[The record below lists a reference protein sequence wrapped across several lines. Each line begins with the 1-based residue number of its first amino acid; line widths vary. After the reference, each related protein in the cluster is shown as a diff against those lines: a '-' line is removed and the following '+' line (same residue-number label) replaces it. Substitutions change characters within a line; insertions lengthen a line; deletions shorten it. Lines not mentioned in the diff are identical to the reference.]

1 MVRTWFFLFASV
13 VQTVF
18 ASSVTAS
25 DPASLEFF
33 EAKIRPVL
41 IEHCYECH
49 NSTGTSE
56 GKLRLDL
63 RQGLVDGGE
72 SGPAIVASDPSKSLL
87 LKAIAHENPDFK
99 MPPTGVKLSDEVID
113 DFRRWIAAGAT
124 DPREKAPTAEQMAE
138 SKSWEKTLESR
149 KKWWSFQPILA
160 PQLPSQPTKANT
172 SEFDRRIHPIDQFIG
187 AKLDAANLP
196 VAPRATNQQ
205 LIRRVYFNLIGLPP
219 SREEYSKWNA
229 RFANAQS
236 SDAQQQVLRKLVDEL
251 LGDVRFGER
260 WARHWMDWIRYAES
274 HGSEGDPAIANAWMY
289 RDYLIRSLNADIP
302 LDQMIREHIAGDLI
316 PARVDSKLH
325 LNESLIATSHWR
337 MVFHGFS
344 PTDALDERVR
354 FIDDQINS
362 FSKAFLGVTVSCAR
376 CHDHKFDPISQ
387 ADYYAMFGVLS
398 SCRPGRSS
406 AESSEYLH
414 QHRDALI
421 ALKGQLRTALV
432 EAWKSKIP
440 ELETRL
446 AQAAEKTFAKPED
459 QRSSSEKAFW
469 HSLRQLRQPQSNA
482 ESNKSTSA
490 DPSFQWNL
498 SQATDAAKWFR
509 VGIGLENENLQGD
522 IIVATQ
528 GEAAIQSLHFGGLTS
543 RSLSDKDPARLSS
556 PDFEC
561 PKESVLWVQA
571 EGDGGASLR
580 YVVQNYPRNG
590 TIYPTQSLRPG
601 LQWYKFDIAYWDG
614 DLLHI
619 EVTTPRDAPLLTGD
633 QPRSWFRVMQAVVL
647 PRDQSP
653 NEGQSAIAQLMR
665 SDKSGNLSVTKPA
678 SGVEVQSEKQSEAE
692 LVKSYATIIS
702 QAIED
707 WATGNVSAS
716 QAEVLDQCVQLGILP
731 NQLSENS
738 TIEKIVSE
746 YREVENQLPVSTR
759 VPCLEET
766 QGFDAALYVRGDHRR
781 PDKNVKRRFLEA
793 IDATPFD
800 TKLSGRLELADRV
813 LSNDNPLTRRVF
825 ANRIWHHLFGAGI
838 VPTPDNFGRLGAL
851 PTHPE
856 LLDSLALRLPEL
868 NWSLKALIR
877 DVVMTEAWQRSST
890 PSPES
895 MERDSDN
902 QLLSHANI
910 RRYEAEAVRDALLV
924 VAGNLDASNYG
935 PPQAF
940 SGVRRSIYL
949 PVVRNSLHPF
959 LRTFDFPEPFSSV
972 GRRDQTNV
980 PAQSLTLMNDA
991 FVTRQA
997 IEWSQSVFRKS
1008 KGDKAE
1014 LISEM
1019 IESAFTRPATPSEI
1033 NVLSSIYDT
1042 SITRIN
1048 SSFND
1053 AMILASELEQAE
1065 AEVRSLE
1072 AKIRQAILA
1081 KRNSRNP
1088 KGQDAKLTPSNDPA
1102 LAPLTPLVE
1111 WRFDDWTNNQIG
1123 NAAIRLKLSGM
1134 STIENGALRVKPGS
1148 YAVSEPLTK
1157 PLREKTLAVLVQ
1169 LENLKQRGGG
1179 AIAVQTVDGSIFDS
1193 IVFGEQAPQQW
1204 LAGSNSF
1211 SRSKSFVGPPEE
1223 EASSTPVHFAI
1234 AYERDGTIRG
1244 YRNGK
1249 LYGQAYQSKGV
1260 QEFAANQTVV
1270 TLGLRHIPNDHPT
1283 KSLSGEIYHAQVFDR
1298 ALSAEEIQKIA
1309 SDVKYVSSKEL
1320 VESMTEKQLKD
1331 WKQLKIRILEARK
1344 QLKAVASSLPKST
1357 DEESNMIRNINM
1369 QSLALSQVARTI
1381 FTLKEFIYVP

>member
-1 MVRTWFFLFASV
+1 MVRTWLFTFV
-13 VQTVF
+13 FIIQTLF
-18 ASSVTAS
+18 TTLSLAS

-72 SGPAIVASDPSKSLL
+72 SGPAIVATDPSKSLL
-87 LKAIAHENPDFK
+87 LKAIAHDNPDLK
-99 MPPTGVKLSDEVID
+99 MPPTGVKLSDETID

-124 DPREKAPTAEQMAE
+124 DPRERPPTAEQMAE

-149 KKWWSFQPILA
+149 KKWWSFQPIVA
-160 PQLPSQPTKANT
+160 PQLPTQTSKANI

-196 VAPRATNQQ
+196 VAPRATNEQ

-219 SREEYSKWNA
+219 SREEYAKWKS
-229 RFANAQS
+229 RFAETKS
-236 SDAQQQVLRKLVDEL
+236 KESHEQVFGQLVDEL
-251 LGDVRFGER
+251 LADVRFGER

-302 LDQMIREHIAGDLI
+302 LNQMIREHIAGDLI
-316 PARVDSKLH
+316 PARVDPKLH
-325 LNESLIATSHWR
+325 LNESLIATAHWR

-406 AESSEYLH
+406 AESNEYLH
-414 QHRDALI
+414 QHRDALV

-432 EAWKSKIP
+432 EAWKSKLP

-446 AQAAEKTFAKPED
+446 AQAAEKTLAKPED
-459 QRSSSEKAFW
+459 QKSSSEKAFW
-469 HSLRQLRQPQSNA
+469 KPLHQLRQPQA
-482 ESNKSTSA
+482 IRAVDKEA
-490 DPSFQWNL
+490 ALDPYFQWDL

-509 VGIGLENENLQGD
+509 VGMGLEGENKQGD
-522 IIVATQ
+522 LILSTQ
-528 GEAAIQSLHFGGLTS
+528 GDSAIQSIHFGGPTT
-543 RSLSDKDPARLSS
+543 RSFSDKAPARLSS
-556 PDFEC
+556 PDFLC

-571 EGDGGASLR
+571 EGDSGASIR

-590 TIYPTQSLRPG
+590 TIYPTQNLRPG
-601 LQWYKFDIAYWDG
+601 LQWYKFDIAYWDR

-647 PRDQSP
+647 PRGQSP
-653 NEGQSAIAQLMR
+653 NDAPSAIAKLLP
-665 SDKSGNLSVTKPA
+665 SDKTNNGTEQQN
-678 SGVEVQSEKQSEAE
+678 GKQSEAA
-692 LVKSYATIIS
+692 LINGYASVIA
-702 QAIED
+702 QAIEN
-707 WATGNVSAS
+707 WSAGNVSGS

-731 NQLSENS
+731 SQLAENS
-738 TIEKIVSE
+738 TIEKIVRE
-746 YREVENQLPVSTR
+746 YREIENQLPVSTR

-766 QGFDAALYVRGDHRR
+766 QGVDAALYVRGDHRR
-781 PDKNVKRRFLEA
+781 PDKNVPRRFLEA
-793 IDATPFD
+793 IDPTPFSGKD
-800 TKLSGRLELADRV
+800 SGRLELADRV

-838 VPTPDNFGRLGAL
+838 VPTPDNFGRLGSM
-851 PTHPE
+851 PTHPD
-856 LLDSLALRLPEL
+856 LLDWLALRLPEL
-868 NWSLKALIR
+868 NWSLKAMIR
-877 DVVMTEAWQRSST
+877 EVVMTEAWQRSST
-890 PSPES
+890 PSS
-895 MERDSDN
+895 QAIERDTDN
-902 QLLSHANI
+902 QLLSHANL

-924 VAGNLDASNYG
+924 VAGNLDSTNYG

-949 PVVRNSLHPF
+949 PVIRNSLHPF

-991 FVTRQA
+991 FVTRQSE
-997 IEWSQSVFRKS
+997 EWSRAVLRRTESKTEQIAQMVEAAFARTASPIEVEAISGLYDASLARIRTSVNESVSAQKEL
-1008 KGDKAE
+1008 DK
-1014 LISEM
+1014 
-1019 IESAFTRPATPSEI
+1019 T
-1033 NVLSSIYDT
+1033 
-1042 SITRIN
+1042 
-1048 SSFND
+1048 
-1053 AMILASELEQAE
+1053 E
-1065 AEVRSLE
+1065 AQVRSLE
-1072 AKIRQAILA
+1072 ATLRQTILDNRSA
-1081 KRNSRNP
+1081 KNSTISKDKP
-1088 KGQDAKLTPSNDPA
+1088 AASADPTTDK
-1102 LAPLTPLVE
+1102 LAPIVE
-1111 WRFDDWTNNQIG
+1111 WRFDDTTINPRVNSA
-1123 NAAIRLKLSGM
+1123 NRLSFVGSSK
-1134 STIENGALRVKPGS
+1134 IEDGTLRVGPDS
-1148 YAVSEPLTK
+1148 YAVSMPITK
-1157 PLREKTLAVLVQ
+1157 PLKEKTLSVLVQ
-1169 LENLKQRGGG
+1169 LDNLKQRSGG
-1179 AIAVQTVDGSIFDS
+1179 AITVQSEDGNVFDS

-1204 LAGSNSF
+1204 LAGSNVF
-1211 SRSKSFVGPPEE
+1211 ARTKSFQGPQEE
-1223 EASSTPVHFAI
+1223 EANSTPVHFAI
-1234 AYERDGTIRG
+1234 AYDRDGTIRG

-1249 LYGQAYQSKGV
+1249 LYGHAYQSAGL
-1260 QEFAANQTVV
+1260 QEYAANQTVV
-1270 TLGLRHIPNDHPT
+1270 TLGLRHLPAGGN
-1283 KSLSGEIYHAQVFDR
+1283 KSLSGRIYRAQVFDR
-1298 ALSAEEIQKIA
+1298 ALSTEEIAAIA
-1309 SDVKYVSSKEL
+1309 SDVEYVSSEEI
-1320 VESMTEKQLKD
+1320 VESMTEKQQDD
-1331 WKQLKIRILEARK
+1331 WKQWKSQIVQAR
-1344 QLKAVASSLPKST
+1344 QRLQAARSNLPNASSEALST
-1357 DEESNMIRNINM
+1357 QSEADM
-1369 QSLALSQVARTI
+1369 QRLALSQVARTI

>member
-1 MVRTWFFLFASV
+1 MVRTWLFLFALV
-13 VQTVF
+13 VQTF
-18 ASSVTAS
+18 FTSFGLAS

-72 SGPAIVASDPSKSLL
+72 SGPAIVATDPSKSLL
-87 LKAIAHENPDFK
+87 LKAIAHENPDLK
-99 MPPTGVKLSDEVID
+99 MPPTGVKLSDQTVD

-149 KKWWSFQPILA
+149 KKWWSFQSIAA
-160 PQLPSQPTKANT
+160 PSLPAQTTKENT
-172 SEFDRRIHPIDQFIG
+172 PEFDRRVHHIDQFIG
-187 AKLDAANLP
+187 AKLDKSNLP
-196 VAPRATNQQ
+196 VAPRATNDQ

-219 SREEYSKWNA
+219 SRAEYAKWTG
-229 RFANAQS
+229 RFAETKSSESQS
-236 SDAQQQVLRKLVDEL
+236 KIFGQLVDEL
-251 LGDVRFGER
+251 LADVRFGER

-302 LDQMIREHIAGDLI
+302 LNQMIREHIAGDLI
-316 PARVDSKLH
+316 PARVDPKLH
-325 LNESLIATSHWR
+325 LNESLIATAHWR

-406 AESSEYLH
+406 AESNEYLH
-414 QHRDALI
+414 QHRDALV

-432 EAWKSKIP
+432 EAWKSKLP

-446 AQAAEKTFAKPED
+446 AQAAEKTLAKPED
-459 QRSSSEKAFW
+459 QTSSSEKAFW
-469 HSLRQLRQPQSNA
+469 KPLHQLRQPQAIRAGEREAS
-482 ESNKSTSA
+482 
-490 DPSFQWNL
+490 PVPYFQWDL

-509 VGIGLENENLQGD
+509 VGMGLEGENKQGD
-522 IIVATQ
+522 LILSTQ
-528 GEAAIQSLHFGGLTS
+528 GDSAIQSIHFGGPTT
-543 RSLSDKDPARLSS
+543 RSFSDKDPARLSS
-556 PDFEC
+556 PDFLC

-571 EGDGGASLR
+571 EGDSGASIR

-590 TIYPTQSLRPG
+590 TIYPTQNLRPG

-647 PRDQSP
+647 PRGQSP
-653 NEGQSAIAQLMR
+653 NDAPSAIAKLLP
-665 SDKSGNLSVTKPA
+665 SDKTNKGTEQQN
-678 SGVEVQSEKQSEAE
+678 GKQSEAA
-692 LVKSYATIIS
+692 LIKGYATVIS
-702 QAIED
+702 QAIEN
-707 WATGNVSAS
+707 WSAGNVSGS
-716 QAEVLDQCVQLGILP
+716 QAEVLDQCVQLGILSS
-731 NQLSENS
+731 QLAENS
-738 TIEKIVSE
+738 TIEKIVRE
-746 YREVENQLPVSTR
+746 YREVENRLPVSTR

-766 QGFDAALYVRGDHRR
+766 QGVDAALYIRGDHRR
-781 PDKNVKRRFLEA
+781 PDKNVPRRFLEA
-793 IDATPFD
+793 IDPTPFSG
-800 TKLSGRLELADRV
+800 KASGRLELADRV
-813 LSNDNPLTRRVF
+813 LANDNPLTRRVF

-838 VPTPDNFGRLGAL
+838 VTTPDNFGRLGAL

-856 LLDSLALRLPEL
+856 LLDWLALRLPEL
-868 NWSLKALIR
+868 NWSLKAIIR
-877 DVVMTEAWQRSST
+877 EIVMTEAWRRSST
-890 PSPES
+890 PSPEA
-895 MERDSDN
+895 MERDTDN
-902 QLLSHANI
+902 QLLSHANL

-924 VAGNLDASNYG
+924 VAGNLDSTNYG

-949 PVVRNSLHPF
+949 PVIRNSLHPF

-1014 LISEM
+1014 LLSEM
-1019 IESAFTRPATPSEI
+1019 FESAFTRPATPSEI
-1033 NVLSSIYDT
+1033 DVLSSLFD
-1042 SITRIN
+1042 SNITRIN
-1048 SSFND
+1048 SSFSD
-1053 AMILASELEQAE
+1053 AMILASDLEKSE
-1065 AEVRSLE
+1065 AEIRSLE

-1081 KRNSRNP
+1081 KRNSRNSN
-1088 KGQDAKLTPSNDPA
+1088 GQDAKPAPSNDPA
-1102 LAPLTPLVE
+1102 LAPLKPLVE
-1111 WRFDDWTNNQIG
+1111 WRFDDWTSNQIG
-1123 NAAIRLKLSGM
+1123 NATIKLKLSGM

-1148 YAVSEPLTK
+1148 YAVSEPLTS

-1169 LENLKQRGGG
+1169 LETLKQRGGG
-1179 AIAVQTVDGSIFDS
+1179 AITVQTTDGSIFDS
-1193 IVFGEQAPQQW
+1193 IVFGEQALQQW

-1211 SRSKSFVGPPEE
+1211 SRTKSFVGPPEE

-1260 QEFAANQTVV
+1260 QEFAAKQTVV
-1270 TLGLRHIPNDHPT
+1270 TLGLRHFPNDHPT
-1283 KSLSGEIYHAQVFDR
+1283 KSLSGEIFHAQVFDR
-1298 ALSAEEIQKIA
+1298 ALSGEEIQKIA

-1320 VESMTEKQLKD
+1320 VESMTEKHLKD
-1331 WKQLKIRILEARK
+1331 WKQLQTQISEARK
-1344 QLKAVASSLPKST
+1344 NLKAAASIFPNST
-1357 DEESNMIRNINM
+1357 DEESNVNRNIDV
-1369 QSLALSQVARTI
+1369 QTLALSQVARTI